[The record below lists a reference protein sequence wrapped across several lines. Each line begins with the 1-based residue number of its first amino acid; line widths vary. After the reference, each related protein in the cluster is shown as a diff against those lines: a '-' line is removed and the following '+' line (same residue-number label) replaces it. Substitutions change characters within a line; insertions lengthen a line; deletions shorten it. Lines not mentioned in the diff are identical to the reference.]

1 MRAGGESGIGRIL
14 FFARLP
20 PPCRQDMIAS
30 PQPGRDGY
38 CMRQKIMMALL
49 LSLVALGAA
58 ACDKCGNFL
67 GQPTGQ
73 PHSCK

>member
-1 MRAGGESGIGRIL
+1 
-14 FFARLP
+14 
-20 PPCRQDMIAS
+20 
-30 PQPGRDGY
+30 
-38 CMRQKIMMALL
+38 MRQKVMMALL

-73 PHSCK
+73 PRSCK